1 MDCSIMKKS
10 DCLRLVQP
18 GRRYVIE
25 VNGQKAVDAARDF
38 IGARCYR
45 QLQIGGAFAAQVEV
59 VIDEPG
65 DYNGYAN
72 KWVAFSFIPAAMVPA
87 VFAWLE
93 NNGFSGCLAS
103 LANEDA
109 DGPREFEQL
118 FTVGDF
124 TPDAA
129 ADYDEELT
137 NIYGEHAYIYYLD
150 NDSCVGYSFPNA
162 DGVTVFRACTD
173 SERAWRVLRR
183 MGFID

>member
-1 MDCSIMKKS
+1 MDCIMKKS

-25 VNGQKAVDAARDF
+25 VNGQKAVDAARAF
-38 IGARCYR
+38 IGSRCYR
-45 QLQIGGAFAAQVEV
+45 QLQIGGAFAAQIEV

-65 DYNGYAN
+65 TYNGHSN
-72 KWVAFSFIPAAMVPA
+72 KWISVSFIPAAMVPA
-87 VFAWLE
+87 VMAWLE

-129 ADYDEELT
+129 SDYDEQLT
-137 NIYGEHAYIYYLD
+137 NIDGEHAYIYYLD
-150 NDSCVGYSFPNA
+150 DDSCLDYSFPDA
-162 DGVTVFRACTD
+162 DGVTVYCSCDNAD
-173 SERAWRVLRR
+173 RAWRVLRR